1 MRLIVVRVLLGSLS
15 LVLSGCATAD
25 GRTRAAQ
32 SAAAAF
38 EAALEHADTLGAC
51 EALAPG
57 TREELEQEAPCPAA
71 LQGLKL
77 TGAREPIGSAVV
89 YGSQAR
95 VVYPH
100 DSVFLALFAE
110 GWKVTAAGC
119 TPRDGRPYRCEL
131 KGD

>member
-1 MRLIVVRVLLGSLS
+1 MRPIVVRSLLPL
-15 LVLSGCATAD
+15 LCLALAGCATSD
-25 GRTRAAQ
+25 ERSQAAR

-38 EAALEHADTLGAC
+38 ERALADADSPRGC

-57 TREELEQEAPCPAA
+57 TREELEQEEPCPAA
-71 LQGLKL
+71 LQGLNL
-77 TGAREPIGSAVV
+77 TGAREPAGTAVV

-100 DSVFLALFAE
+100 DSVFLALFAD

-119 TPRDGRPYRCEL
+119 TPRQGHPYRCDL